1 MNRYLQYGSVE
12 AIPYYNC
19 SWKSFEEW
27 EQTGIKRP
35 YLGWP
40 LVIFGTCIE
49 LIYIPII
56 YIIFKTN
63 LIKHACYKI
72 IVVLISIDMSATFCS
87 CLITGPLLIIG
98 SVFCMYPTF
107 TYLAGGIALVYYFL
121 ISPIGAEIIKLN
133 VDGSEGLLLEEIR
146 RFSKT
151 SNYKITVSW
160 CMACAATVSLFAN
173 RVISIAFRE
182 YADAIEKK
190 LAYSSIAFIFLYGA
204 FIYIFTPTVCYNSV
218 IMAWIA
224 NPLSEEFPS
233 AEADEAYRNPT
244 QAWNNW
250 IFLVS
255 IFTLFSVYFCMVKK
269 LAQGQKSK
277 ASRSIFIQ
285 CSIIC
290 FFNTCIALVY
300 NALNYITLSPGILI
314 FVQCCWA
321 MNHASPAFIYMTM
334 NHTIR
339 REYKKLVFGVL
350 SQKVEDTSTAKV
362 TTSQSRI

>member
-49 LIYIPII
+49 LIYMPII

-107 TYLAGGIALVYYFL
+107 TYLAGGIAL
-121 ISPIGAEIIKLN
+121 
-133 VDGSEGLLLEEIR
+133 
-146 RFSKT
+146 
-151 SNYKITVSW
+151 VSW

>member
-1 MNRYLQYGSVE
+1 
-12 AIPYYNC
+12 
-19 SWKSFEEW
+19 
-27 EQTGIKRP
+27 
-35 YLGWP
+35 
-40 LVIFGTCIE
+40 
-49 LIYIPII
+49 
-56 YIIFKTN
+56 
-63 LIKHACYKI
+63 
-72 IVVLISIDMSATFCS
+72 
-87 CLITGPLLIIG
+87 
-98 SVFCMYPTF
+98 
-107 TYLAGGIALVYYFL
+107 
-121 ISPIGAEIIKLN
+121 
-133 VDGSEGLLLEEIR
+133 
-146 RFSKT
+146 
-151 SNYKITVSW
+151 
-160 CMACAATVSLFAN
+160 MACAATVSLFAN

>member
-27 EQTGIKRP
+27 EETGIKRP

-107 TYLAGGIALVYYFL
+107 TYLAGGIAL
-121 ISPIGAEIIKLN
+121 
-133 VDGSEGLLLEEIR
+133 
-146 RFSKT
+146 
-151 SNYKITVSW
+151 VSW